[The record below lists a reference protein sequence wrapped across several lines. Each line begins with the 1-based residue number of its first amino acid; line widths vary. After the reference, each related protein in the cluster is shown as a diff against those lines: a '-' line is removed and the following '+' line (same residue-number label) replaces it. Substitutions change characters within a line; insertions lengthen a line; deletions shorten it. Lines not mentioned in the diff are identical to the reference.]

1 VSQALSLQDV
11 INRLQ
16 TFWADQGCIIW
27 QPYYTQVGAGT
38 MNPATALRVL
48 GPEPW
53 KVAYVEPSV
62 RPDDGRYGDNPN
74 RMQLHYQ
81 FQVILKPDPGNPQEL
96 YLQSLEALGINR
108 REHDIRFVE
117 DNWEW
122 PAGGA
127 WGLGWE
133 VWLDGQEITQ
143 FTYFQQAGGQA
154 LAPNSVEITY
164 GLERIVLALQGV
176 NAVWELQWND
186 ALKYGDVLLQSE
198 IEHCHYYF
206 EVADVEALKQV
217 YNTYEQEGQRA
228 LAYDP
233 PLVIPAYDYLLKCS
247 HLFNV
252 LDTRGAIGVVE
263 RADYF
268 RRMQR
273 LSSSVGRAYVEQRA
287 RLKYP
292 MLPDDWTVDPET
304 GIVTLPE
311 APSPQIDLGV
321 APTKPAE
328 FLLEIGTEEL
338 PAADLDSALSQLE
351 ELVPAM
357 LAEARLDYDGLTV
370 GGTPRR
376 LVVHLAELSPN
387 QRAEESIKRGPPAK
401 VAFGADGQP
410 TKAAEGFARS
420 IGVDVTDLERQE
432 ADGGEYVVAQVRD
445 EGRPTVDVLA
455 DLLPELIAALHF
467 DKTMRW
473 NESGIT
479 FSRPLRWYVVLFG
492 NAVVPFEYAGV
503 YAGRTTRGTRPLS
516 SPEADVKNASAY
528 FKQMDKWGVIVD
540 HEARRAE
547 IAAQIEVV
555 AKQAG
560 GLIYDDLG
568 LLDEVTNLVEQP
580 TAVLGA
586 FDERD
591 LELPVEV
598 LMTVM
603 KKHQRY
609 FAVVDKKG
617 NLLPFFVTVRNGDD
631 QHLDTVADGNEHV
644 IRARFADA
652 RFFFNEDIQQPLAAY
667 VPDLKSL
674 TFQEDIGSYY
684 EKAARIEG
692 LTARL
697 GAYLGLEDDNGELDH
712 AIRAARLAKADLVTA
727 LVVEMTSLQGVMG
740 RIYALRSGEPESVA
754 NAIVEHYY
762 PRFAG
767 DALPASRA
775 GTTIALAD
783 RLDSLVGLFS
793 VGMQP
798 TGSADPYGLRRA
810 AQGIVAILLG
820 QDIDL
825 DLWQAV
831 EWAVQ
836 DYTQELGENAITD
849 KTRKEV
855 IAFIAGRL
863 DGTLRETF
871 RYDVVAA
878 VLAEQAHNPYRA
890 REYAKQL
897 SDWVTRDGWEAL
909 LDAYARCAR
918 ITRSQDTQYDTEP
931 KAFVEPAEKA
941 LYNAYQQAAAQLGGD
956 ADVDAFLSTIDTM
969 VPVISTFFA
978 PAEEGGV
985 LVMAKDK
992 KVRANRL
999 GLLQRVVALGDGIVD
1014 LSQMEGF

>member
-1 VSQALSLQDV
+1 MSQALSLQDV

-16 TFWADQGCIIW
+16 TFWAEQGCIIW

-53 KVAYVEPSV
+53 NVAYVEPSV

-143 FTYFQQAGGQA
+143 FTYFQQAGGQT
-154 LAPNSVEITY
+154 LSPNSVEITY

-176 NAVWELQWND
+176 NAVWELQWNER
-186 ALKYGDVLLQSE
+186 LKYGDVLLQSE
-198 IEHCHYYF
+198 IEHCRYYF
-206 EVADVEALKQV
+206 EVADVEALRHV

-228 LAYDP
+228 LAQDP

-273 LSSSVGRAYVEQRA
+273 LSASVGRAYVEQRA
-287 RLKYP
+287 RLEYP
-292 MLPDDWTVDPET
+292 MLPPDWTVDAET
-304 GIVTLPE
+304 GTVTIPE
-311 APSPQIDLGV
+311 PPVPEIDFGV
-321 APTKPAE
+321 APTKPAD

-338 PAADLDSALSQLE
+338 PAADLDSALDQLG
-351 ELVPAM
+351 ELAPAM
-357 LAEARLDYDGLTV
+357 LDEARLDYDTLTV
-370 GGTPRR
+370 NGTPRR
-376 LVVHLAELSPN
+376 LVLHLMGLSPN
-387 QRAEESIKRGPPAK
+387 QRSEESIKRGPPAK
-401 VAFGADGQP
+401 VAFDADGKP

-420 IGVDVTDLERQE
+420 IGVKATDLERQE
-432 ADGGEYVVAQVRD
+432 IDGGEYVVAQVRD
-445 EGRPTVDVLA
+445 EGKPAIDVLT
-455 DLLPELIAALHF
+455 DLLPKLIAALRF
-467 DKTMRW
+467 DKTMGW
-473 NESGIT
+473 NGSGVT
-479 FSRPLRWYVVLFG
+479 FSRPLRWYVALFG
-492 NAVVPFEYAGV
+492 DAVVPFEYAEV
-503 YAGRTTRGTRPLS
+503 YAGRTTRGTRPLG
-516 SPEADVKNASAY
+516 SPESDVKNASAY
-528 FKQMDKWGVIVD
+528 FKQMSKWGIIVD
-540 HEARRAE
+540 REARRAE
-547 IAAQIEVV
+547 IAAQIEAA
-555 AKQAG
+555 AKQTG
-560 GLIYDDLG
+560 GRAYDDPG

-586 FDERD
+586 FDEKD

-617 NLLPFFVTVRNGDD
+617 NLLPHFITVRNGDD
-631 QHLDTVADGNEHV
+631 QHLDMVADGNEHV

-652 RFFFNEDIQQPLAAY
+652 RFFFNEDIKRPLVDY
-667 VPDLKSL
+667 VSDLKSL

-692 LTARL
+692 LTARI
-697 GAYLGLEDDNGELDH
+697 GAHLGLEDDNGELDH
-712 AIRAARLAKADLVTA
+712 AIRAARLAKADLVTT

-740 RIYALRSGEPESVA
+740 RIYARRSGEPDVVA
-754 NAIVEHYY
+754 DAIAEHYY

-767 DALPASRA
+767 DVLPASPA
-775 GTTIALAD
+775 GTAIALAD

-831 EWAVQ
+831 DWAAQ
-836 DYTQELGENAITD
+836 GYTQELGENAITD
-849 KTRKEV
+849 KTKEEV

-871 RYDVVAA
+871 RYDATAA

-890 REYAKQL
+890 REYAAQL
-897 SDWVTRDGWEAL
+897 SGWLSRAGWEAL
-909 LDAYARCAR
+909 LDGYARCAR
-918 ITRSQDTQYDTEP
+918 ITRSQDTLYDIEP
-931 KAFVEPAEKA
+931 KAFSEPAEKA
-941 LYNAYQQAAAQLGGD
+941 LYAAYQLAANQLGKG
-956 ADVDAFLSTIDTM
+956 ADVDAFLSAVEGM

-978 PAEEGGV
+978 PADEGGV
-985 LVMAKDK
+985 LVMAEDK

-999 GLLQRVVALGDGIVD
+999 GLLQRIVALGDGIVD
-1014 LSQMEGF
+1014 LSYMEGF